1 MCSREKA
8 GQETYDFLLVT
19 TYVPVLGLCARSTI
33 IVLLVHWLVF
43 FLEVPWHAVAMVTA
57 CVVYVDAWMMR
68 SHAMDSTCGCMCAC
82 ALAMLTQP
90 LKQRCL
96 ESTSTLLWLE
106 DFAWSFV
113 STLEV
118 VGSVSGMCVPLPF
131 VLKIVLGGALA
142 VLHVLGSCAAIGAL
156 EMVLRAVMFYVMCAV
171 CVLCLKF
178 TNVREAE
185 RKNYTS
191 MIPHASMHVLYVHLY
206 AALAGFLLVLGAH
219 VRLVFEHRRKAPGAD
234 VEQQG
239 PGLRRTERAAEK
251 KPPGG
256 REAAAPRDERAHGE
270 YLELVR
276 SLQAAKTAG
285 GQQ

>member
-1 MCSREKA
+1 MCSREKV
-8 GQETYDFLLVT
+8 ETYDFLLVT
-19 TYVPVLGLCARSTI
+19 TYVPVLWLCTRATI
-33 IVLLVHWLVF
+33 TVLLVHWLVF

-68 SHAMDSTCGCMCAC
+68 SHSMDSTCGYMCAC
-82 ALAMLTQP
+82 ALALLTQP
-90 LKQRCL
+90 LKQRCP
-96 ESTSTLLWLE
+96 ESASAMLWFE
-106 DFAWSFV
+106 DLAWSFV
-113 STLEV
+113 ATFEV
-118 VGSVSGMCVPLPF
+118 VGSVSGIFVPLPF
-131 VLKIVLGGALA
+131 ALKILIGGALA
-142 VLHVLGSCAAIGAL
+142 VFHVLGSCASTGAL
-156 EMVLRAVMFYVMCAV
+156 EMVLRAVLFYVMCAV

-191 MIPHASMHVLYVHLY
+191 MIPHACMHVFYVHLY

-219 VRLVFEHRRKAPGAD
+219 VRLVFEHSRKGSGAD

-239 PGLRRTERAAEK
+239 AGARRPERAAEPVPK

-256 REAAAPRDERAHGE
+256 AARSDEGGK

-276 SLQAAKTAG
+276 SLQAAKAAG
-285 GQQ
+285 GAQ